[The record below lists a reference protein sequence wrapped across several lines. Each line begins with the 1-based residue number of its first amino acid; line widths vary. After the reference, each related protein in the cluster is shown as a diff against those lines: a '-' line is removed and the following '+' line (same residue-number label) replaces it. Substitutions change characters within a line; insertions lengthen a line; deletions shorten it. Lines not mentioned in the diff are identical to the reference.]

1 MLPIEVAETE
11 AMKRELEGMRSRTAL
26 ASPEA
31 TAQARASTALM
42 SRPPRSP
49 CTILLC
55 VVGGSVAPTS
65 GVV

>member
-1 MLPIEVAETE
+1 MLPREVAETE

-31 TAQARASTALM
+31 TAQARASSVDVT
-42 SRPPRSP
+42 PEVTP